1 MKVTGFTFIR
11 DAVRLDYPVVE
22 AIQSVLPLCD
32 EFVVAVGASS
42 DDTRALIAA
51 IPTDKIRIVDTVWD
65 DALREGGRVL
75 AIETDKAMDAITG
88 QPDWCFYIQG
98 DEVLHEQ
105 YLEEIRAAM
114 LRYKDDVRVEGL
126 LLKYRH
132 FYGSFDYVGDSRRWY
147 RQEVRIVRHDAQI
160 RSWKDAQG
168 FRKNSEKLRVKA
180 VDAEMYH
187 YGWVRHPEYQQAKK
201 RSFERHW
208 HSDGWIEENLPDA
221 DEFDYSKIDTLAYF
235 AGTHPHVMLPRVKRM
250 NWKFTFDPT
259 TRKLKLKER
268 LSRIF
273 ERMTGYRIGEYKNY
287 RLLK

>member
-114 LRYKDDVRVEGL
+114 LRYKTMCEWRVCC
-126 LLKYRH
+126 
-132 FYGSFDYVGDSRRWY
+132 
-147 RQEVRIVRHDAQI
+147 
-160 RSWKDAQG
+160 
-168 FRKNSEKLRVKA
+168 
-180 VDAEMYH
+180 
-187 YGWVRHPEYQQAKK
+187 
-201 RSFERHW
+201 
-208 HSDGWIEENLPDA
+208 
-221 DEFDYSKIDTLAYF
+221 
-235 AGTHPHVMLPRVKRM
+235 
-250 NWKFTFDPT
+250 
-259 TRKLKLKER
+259 
-268 LSRIF
+268 
-273 ERMTGYRIGEYKNY
+273 
-287 RLLK
+287 